1 MNPEHLE
8 TRKVFYT
15 RPQDGF
21 SLKSKR
27 NNEEKERFAQPFTPV
42 KSRPSKLKG
51 SVMQG
56 RRLFGG
62 GADENNNLASNQLML
77 RNDDLSNNNSSALS
91 PADN

>member
-1 MNPEHLE
+1 M
-8 TRKVFYT
+8 FYT